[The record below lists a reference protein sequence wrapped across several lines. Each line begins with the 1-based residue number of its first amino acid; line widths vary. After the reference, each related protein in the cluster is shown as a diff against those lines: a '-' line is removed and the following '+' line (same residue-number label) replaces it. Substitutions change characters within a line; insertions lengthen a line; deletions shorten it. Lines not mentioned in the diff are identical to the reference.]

1 MDFLDRLRHLSK
13 KKGIMNNMQLS
24 KASGVPYTTIDGFY
38 RVGYDNAKL
47 STLRKLAEALDCT
60 LEYLVNGT
68 SEDVEDT
75 LVTED
80 EMQRLVIPYRT
91 LDDAGKSLV
100 DHVLAYAVSRPAQ
113 ADETVDWAK
122 QHVQAAQEPATE
134 TESG

>member
-1 MDFLDRLRHLSK
+1 MDFLDRLRDLSK

-75 LVTED
+75 LATED

-100 DHVLAYAVSRPAQ
+100 EYVLAYAVSRTAQ